1 MDKRISLELRG
12 RKKCEVETLDLSGAK
27 TGGELDGLTDEFET
41 LSDLNLQDSS
51 LTNIKLFPKLPSL
64 TRLDLSL
71 NRLSKGLEV
80 LTESKQLKFLT
91 LSDNKFKDLEC
102 FESLKGL
109 ESLTHLDIS
118 GNDFEL
124 EASDLKLKIFELL
137 PQLEFLD
144 GEDKDGN
151 EVKSEDNDDEEDS
164 DEDDEDSEEDEEED
178 SDDEEDGP
186 GLSALYDNTAL
197 LDEDDEDDF
206 DAAGAE
212 GGEDEDEDIDDE
224 EEDDDENAESKGKK
238 RKIDEAE

>member
-71 NRLSKGLEV
+71 NRLSKGLEA

-91 LSDNKFKDLEC
+91 LSDNKFKDLDC
-102 FESLKGL
+102 FEPLKGL
-109 ESLTHLDIS
+109 ECLTHLDVA

-137 PQLEFLD
+137 PQLEYLD

-151 EVKSEDNDDEEDS
+151 EVNEDEEDDDEED
-164 DEDDEDSEEDEEED
+164 EDSGEEEES

-206 DAAGAE
+206 DANGAE

-224 EEDDDENAESKGKK
+224 EEENDEDDESKAKK